1 MAVEINY
8 VAPDD
13 GFFVGTDFGL
23 EYVLYEQPSD
33 MTDAKFQALIDAALA
48 DDTVP
53 DLVPID
59 LAGKTWAWVLRL
71 KDKSPDPALIEKT
84 SADGITI
91 EGVYNADPS
100 LNTQVMVVSVED
112 SDSYDP
118 DASPAVELKPKK
130 YRFSVK
136 RMDDGFE
143 QVHVFGY
150 FQFLQATAR

>member
-1 MAVEINY
+1 MAAEINY

-13 GFFVGTDFGL
+13 RFFLGTDFGL

-33 MTDAKFQALIDAALA
+33 MTDAEFQALIDAALA

-91 EGVYNADPS
+91 EGVYNADPD
-100 LNTQVMVVSVED
+100 LNTQVMVVSIVD

-143 QVHVFGY
+143 QVHVFGT